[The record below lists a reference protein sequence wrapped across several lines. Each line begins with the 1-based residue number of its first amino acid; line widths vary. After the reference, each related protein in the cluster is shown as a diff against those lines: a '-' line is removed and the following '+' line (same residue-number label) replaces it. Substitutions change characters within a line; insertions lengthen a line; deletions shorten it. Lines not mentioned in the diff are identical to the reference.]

1 MITRRSMHLG
11 DGKVLG
17 EQQLKERAHAG
28 QMQQKHP
35 RAEVQVGVKRL
46 QSSWSSPPPH
56 THTQTHTVVRATQK
70 RLRAKEKSSG
80 LLAKYLSVTQT
91 LKSDLSL
98 T

>member
-56 THTQTHTVVRATQK
+56 THTNTHSCARDAKKTSRE
-70 RLRAKEKSSG
+70 REILRASC
-80 LLAKYLSVTQT
+80 QI
-91 LKSDLSL
+91 LKCDPD

>member
-35 RAEVQVGVKRL
+35 RAEVQVGAKRL

-56 THTQTHTVVRATQK
+56 THTHKHTQSAREQK
-70 RLRAKEKSSG
+70 RLRANDNSSG
-80 LLAKYLSVTQT
+80 LLAK
-91 LKSDLSL
+91 
-98 T
+98 

>member
-46 QSSWSSPPPH
+46 QSSWSSPPH
-56 THTQTHTVVRATQK
+56 THTHKHTQLCARRKKDFARK
-70 RLRAKEKSSG
+70 RNPQGFLPN
-80 LLAKYLSVTQT
+80 T
-91 LKSDLSL
+91 
-98 T
+98 